1 MQYFTLDHKYE
12 LKKNIENLDKNELLE
27 IFKIIKSDTKKY
39 TENNNGIFI
48 NLKYLKKA
56 TLKKICN
63 FVNYC
68 KNNLLSTQEKKA
80 FIPLNK
86 DIVEDYDIDKMN
98 EEFTAYQYQLGDIDI
113 DKVDKT
119 IVYPKLNNKKPKLTG
134 VAARILR
141 QCKEINKVNNDYILI
156 GKKQKLKS
164 KSKIVKP
171 IPKISEENQ
180 EELENI
186 NTLDI
191 RMDIDEMYSIMSGS
205 DNEADMDDEQL
216 MTIGY

>member
-56 TLKKICN
+56 TLKKICE

-68 KNNLLSTQEKKA
+68 KNNLVSNQEKKA

-141 QCKEINKVNNDYILI
+141 QCKEINKVNNNVYGIHLFI
-156 GKKQKLKS
+156 K
-164 KSKIVKP
+164 
-171 IPKISEENQ
+171 N
-180 EELENI
+180 
-186 NTLDI
+186 
-191 RMDIDEMYSIMSGS
+191 SIMIS
-205 DNEADMDDEQL
+205 
-216 MTIGY
+216 

>member
-1 MQYFTLDHKYE
+1 MRLYFLYY
-12 LKKNIENLDKNELLE
+12 
-27 IFKIIKSDTKKY
+27 FQSVY
-39 TENNNGIFI
+39 
-48 NLKYLKKA
+48 
-56 TLKKICN
+56 
-63 FVNYC
+63 
-68 KNNLLSTQEKKA
+68 
-80 FIPLNK
+80 IPLNK

-156 GKKQKLKS
+156 GKKQKQKLKSKS
-164 KSKIVKP
+164 KSKIVNS
-171 IPKISEENQ
+171 IPQISEDTEV
-180 EELENI
+180 LDDMDTI
-186 NTLDI
+186 NI

-205 DNEADMDDEQL
+205 DNDADIDEDQL
-216 MTIGY
+216 QTIGY